1 MLLGGNYKRSSETGP
16 DTTTSLE
23 QRSRDKSQP
32 TGTCKTSTGRSQW
45 VAAWCEQTWVQEG
58 NLGPARTLQITGQA
72 GAQSITKQSANACP
86 SIPFAC
92 LVCFSST
99 APLGGLQMPMRL
111 VLLRIPDNHPRVSTK
126 PTLFMPCAPTKL
138 HFRWEPA
145 KVRAAS
151 INSPTCHPHCKM
163 VQKQCTSHIKDK
175 QTCNNHQQNPIGK
188 RPQGRGE
195 RKEERNVAN
204 RTKIL
209 AKKSV

>member
-1 MLLGGNYKRSSETGP
+1 MGGCLVRTNLGARGELG
-16 DTTTSLE
+16 
-23 QRSRDKSQP
+23 
-32 TGTCKTSTGRSQW
+32 TGTHIVNHRASRCTVNHKTVGKRLSQYSLCMPSSFF
-45 VAAWCEQTWVQEG
+45 VY
-58 NLGPARTLQITGQA
+58 
-72 GAQSITKQSANACP
+72 CP
-86 SIPFAC
+86 F
-92 LVCFSST
+92 
-99 APLGGLQMPMRL
+99 GGLQMPMRL
-111 VLLRIPDNHPRVSTK
+111 VLLRIPNNHLRVSTK

-163 VQKQCTSHIKDK
+163 AQKQCTSHIKDK

-188 RPQGRGE
+188 HPQGRGE

>member
-92 LVCFSST
+92 LVCFFVYCPFGGSANANEARST
-99 APLGGLQMPMRL
+99 EDSRQSPEGLNKADSIYAMRTNKAA
-111 VLLRIPDNHPRVSTK
+111 LLTRA
-126 PTLFMPCAPTKL
+126 CAS
-138 HFRWEPA
+138 A
-145 KVRAAS
+145 
-151 INSPTCHPHCKM
+151 CC
-163 VQKQCTSHIKDK
+163 
-175 QTCNNHQQNPIGK
+175 
-188 RPQGRGE
+188 
-195 RKEERNVAN
+195 
-204 RTKIL
+204 
-209 AKKSV
+209 